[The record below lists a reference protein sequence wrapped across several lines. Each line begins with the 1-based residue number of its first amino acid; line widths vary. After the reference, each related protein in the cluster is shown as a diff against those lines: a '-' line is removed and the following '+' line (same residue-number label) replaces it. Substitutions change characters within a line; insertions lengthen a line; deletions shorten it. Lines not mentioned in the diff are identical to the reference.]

1 MKYFVVID
9 TNVLV
14 SAVLK
19 NNSIPG
25 TIIELAFNG
34 KIIPVL
40 NKEIESEYRK
50 VLLRPKFHLTTD
62 IVNDIV
68 NEFKQKGLYINETH
82 IDIELPDPKDVVFYE
97 VVIILQFSAKKDTFY
112 SVHIV
117 FNLSILLICKSRLQ
131 IVKFQSG
138 RCLSEILI
146 CKYSKS

>member
-97 VVIILQFSAKKDTFY
+97 VVMEQRSLTSAWLVTGNIKHFPNETFIVNPRQMLDIILNED
-112 SVHIV
+112 
-117 FNLSILLICKSRLQ
+117 
-131 IVKFQSG
+131 
-138 RCLSEILI
+138 ED
-146 CKYSKS
+146 

>member
-40 NKEIESEYRK
+40 NKEIESEYRN

-97 VVIILQFSAKKDTFY
+97 VVFILQFSAKKDTFY
-112 SVHIV
+112 SVQIV
-117 FNLSILLICKSRLQ
+117 FNLSILLICKN
-131 IVKFQSG
+131 
-138 RCLSEILI
+138 CL
-146 CKYSKS
+146 

>member
-40 NKEIESEYRK
+40 NKEIESEYRN

-82 IDIELPDPKDVVFYE
+82 IDIELPDPKDLVFYE
-97 VVIILQFSAKKDTFY
+97 VVMEQRSLTSAWLVTGNIKHFPNETFIVNPRQMLDIILNED
-112 SVHIV
+112 
-117 FNLSILLICKSRLQ
+117 
-131 IVKFQSG
+131 
-138 RCLSEILI
+138 ED
-146 CKYSKS
+146 

>member
-40 NKEIESEYRK
+40 NKEIESEYRT

-62 IVNDIV
+62 IVDDII
-68 NEFKQKGLYINETH
+68 NEFKQKGLYINENH
-82 IDIELPDPKDVVFYE
+82 MSM
-97 VVIILQFSAKKDTFY
+97 SALDMST
-112 SVHIV
+112 
-117 FNLSILLICKSRLQ
+117 
-131 IVKFQSG
+131 
-138 RCLSEILI
+138 
-146 CKYSKS
+146 

>member
-40 NKEIESEYRK
+40 NKEIESEYRN

-82 IDIELPDPKDVVFYE
+82 IDIELPDPKDVVFYG
-97 VVIILQFSAKKDTFY
+97 VVMEQRSLTSAWLVTGNIKHFPNETFIVNPRQMLDIILNED
-112 SVHIV
+112 
-117 FNLSILLICKSRLQ
+117 
-131 IVKFQSG
+131 
-138 RCLSEILI
+138 ED
-146 CKYSKS
+146 

>member
-19 NNSIPG
+19 NNSIPRI
-25 TIIELAFNG
+25 IIELAFNG

-40 NKEIESEYRK
+40 NKEIESEYRN
-50 VLLRPKFHLTTD
+50 VLLHPKFHLTTD

-97 VVIILQFSAKKDTFY
+97 VVMEQRSLTSAWLVTGNIKHFPNETFIVNPRQMLDIILNKD
-112 SVHIV
+112 
-117 FNLSILLICKSRLQ
+117 
-131 IVKFQSG
+131 
-138 RCLSEILI
+138 ED
-146 CKYSKS
+146 

>member
-25 TIIELAFNG
+25 IIIELAFNG

-40 NKEIESEYRK
+40 NKEIESEYRN

-97 VVIILQFSAKKDTFY
+97 VIMEQRSLTSAWLVTGNIKHFPNETFIVNPRQMLDIILNED
-112 SVHIV
+112 
-117 FNLSILLICKSRLQ
+117 
-131 IVKFQSG
+131 
-138 RCLSEILI
+138 ED
-146 CKYSKS
+146 

>member
-40 NKEIESEYRK
+40 NKEIESEYRNF
-50 VLLRPKFHLTTD
+50 LLRPKFHLTTD

-97 VVIILQFSAKKDTFY
+97 VVMEQRSLTSAWLVTGNIKHFPNETFIVNPRQMLDTILNED
-112 SVHIV
+112 
-117 FNLSILLICKSRLQ
+117 
-131 IVKFQSG
+131 
-138 RCLSEILI
+138 ED
-146 CKYSKS
+146 

>member
-40 NKEIESEYRK
+40 NKEIESEYRN
-50 VLLRPKFHLTTD
+50 VLLRPKFHC
-62 IVNDIV
+62 
-68 NEFKQKGLYINETH
+68 Q
-82 IDIELPDPKDVVFYE
+82 
-97 VVIILQFSAKKDTFY
+97 A
-112 SVHIV
+112 
-117 FNLSILLICKSRLQ
+117 
-131 IVKFQSG
+131 
-138 RCLSEILI
+138 
-146 CKYSKS
+146 

>member
-9 TNVLV
+9 TNVLI

-25 TIIELAFNG
+25 IIIELAFNG

-40 NKEIESEYRK
+40 NKEIESEYRN

-97 VVIILQFSAKKDTFY
+97 VVMEQRSLTSAWLVTGNIKHFPNETFIVNPRQMLDIILNED
-112 SVHIV
+112 
-117 FNLSILLICKSRLQ
+117 
-131 IVKFQSG
+131 
-138 RCLSEILI
+138 ED
-146 CKYSKS
+146 

>member
-97 VVIILQFSAKKDTFY
+97 VVMEQRSLTSAWLVTGNIKHFPNETFIVNPRQMLDIILNKD
-112 SVHIV
+112 
-117 FNLSILLICKSRLQ
+117 
-131 IVKFQSG
+131 
-138 RCLSEILI
+138 ED
-146 CKYSKS
+146 

>member
-19 NNSIPG
+19 YNSIPG
-25 TIIELAFNG
+25 TIIEFAFNG

-40 NKEIESEYRK
+40 NKEIESEYRN

-68 NEFKQKGLYINETH
+68 NEFKQKGYNNLLQQPTKPFCITYI
-82 IDIELPDPKDVVFYE
+82 F
-97 VVIILQFSAKKDTFY
+97 ILQFSAKKDTFY
-112 SVHIV
+112 SVQIV
-117 FNLSILLICKSRLQ
+117 FNLSILLICKNRL
-131 IVKFQSG
+131 
-138 RCLSEILI
+138 
-146 CKYSKS
+146 